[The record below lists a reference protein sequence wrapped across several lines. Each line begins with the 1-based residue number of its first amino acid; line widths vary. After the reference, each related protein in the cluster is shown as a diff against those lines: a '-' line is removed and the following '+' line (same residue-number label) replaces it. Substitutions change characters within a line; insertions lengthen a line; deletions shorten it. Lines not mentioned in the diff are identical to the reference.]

1 MEIIIEHIDFDKA
14 KLESD
19 EAVQRALRKW
29 GEVYTDHAKDY
40 APVDTGRLQN
50 SIHPSSVSK
59 DTIAVGTNVEYAI
72 YQEMGT
78 SRMRAHPFLRAAGTM
93 GHVAEYRSIIESEL
107 KK

>member
-1 MEIIIEHIDFDKA
+1 MEVIIEGIGFDETKTI
-14 KLESD
+14 SD
-19 EAVQRALRKW
+19 VAAQRALKKW
-29 GEVYTDHAKDY
+29 AEVYADHAKDY

-59 DTIAVGTNVEYAI
+59 DTMAVGTNVEYAI
-72 YQEMGT
+72 YQEFGT
-78 SRMRAHPFLRAAGTM
+78 SRQNGKPFLRAAGTM